1 MIKDDLIQFTWC
13 TVWRTIVVLV
23 RIRQSQ
29 CVRVKSL
36 GRLLIRSIRA
46 ICCSRI
52 PNALSLTEYLYP
64 FNEHWSNNHKTAVE
78 IFCNTN
84 YRSLKSWVS
93 LSISEPVTL
102 TEDVELK
109 QEIVM
114 MSPPASESGSGSPSQ
129 FSPYC
134 VDSEP
139 GSPLLDHE
147 QVNAQRQDHTH
158 SSCPFSVFCRGWW
171 SSTMF
176 VSTWIRVVNR
186 LIKSVLM

>member
-1 MIKDDLIQFTWC
+1 MHHLKNNCCVGAHPSEPMCEGEIF
-13 TVWRTIVVLV
+13 RASSGRYVVV
-23 RIRQSQ
+23 AFQM
-29 CVRVKSL
+29 
-36 GRLLIRSIRA
+36 
-46 ICCSRI
+46 
-52 PNALSLTEYLYP
+52 LSLTEYLYP